1 MNQFANGSDLGE
13 SLGTN
18 GGYSET
24 SDILLMMKTKGRTQW
39 RARGARC
46 RLVGR
51 EKSGGKSRGVRGR
64 RIDEGRKMATTR
76 KDRARID
83 AHAA

>member
-1 MNQFANGSDLGE
+1 M
-13 SLGTN
+13 N
-18 GGYSET
+18 GGDSET
-24 SDILLMMKTKGRTQW
+24 GDILLMKKMKGRHSGEHEVH
-39 RARGARC
+39 AAG
-46 RLVGR
+46 LSGER

>member
-1 MNQFANGSDLGE
+1 MGE
-13 SLGTN
+13 SLGMN
-18 GGYSET
+18 GGDFET
-24 SDILLMMKTKGRTQW
+24 GDILLMRKMKGRYS
-39 RARGARC
+39 GEHEVHSRC

-83 AHAA
+83 AHPA

>member
-1 MNQFANGSDLGE
+1 M
-13 SLGTN
+13 N
-18 GGYSET
+18 GGDSET
-24 SDILLMMKTKGRTQW
+24 GDISLMKKMKGGYVVAST
-39 RARGARC
+39 RC
-46 RLVGR
+46 TLPVRRERER